1 MIIEHRTRDKH
12 QNADSLSRKTEF
24 YERQEQREADRPEI
38 KDGFSFMDKET
49 YDSLPLTRWLD
60 KSGKPIEDHP
70 ELPKEPPE
78 KTILKKNQGMPIG
91 IILNSKIVRETLK
104 AKGYDLNQVETG
116 DAQIDDD
123 LMRLLE
129 KLADDKPVIQEK
141 GKEEPEVTILR
152 RSERVSDKNTSKAT
166 NPDGKEVVQSLVEKI
181 PDDQLE
187 QTRVTKKKVAF
198 KEETE
203 YLGLGQES
211 GEWSTSTST
220 EEEDTE
226 EGNLSGECEIW
237 DEDSDESSDNQDSL
251 CMILAEEKIRHRD
264 RELQTDPSSGT
275 YNLGVQEVQGGEELE
290 RIAVSR
296 KPFRE
301 LSCNSN
307 VRTNLVPEDDMKI
320 VKRIICVKLNDDIH
334 NPGEMN
340 GQIMA
345 QKEHVK
351 ARYRLSDLIRAQ
363 KNDKMTS
370 NLSKWIRAGSKEKGE
385 LEEDSYKILSQF
397 YKEKKD
403 LLYHTADGVVACKRK
418 DEEKILHKHN
428 LIILPQFY
436 QTEVLFRSHD
446 QMGHQG
452 IDKVQQ
458 RILHRFD
465 WPGLRKACER
475 WVNACLACL
484 QVKDPRKMK
493 FPLKSVESSEFNEVV
508 QIDHQK
514 IGMTE
519 SGYNQILVII
529 DHFTKLA
536 EAVPCQTASAEETCD
551 HLITHWISRYG
562 CPMTF
567 QSDNGKAFVGDLTKE
582 LKKRSRI
589 AQAHSTT
596 YHPQTNVLV
605 ERQNR
610 TLVNMLRVYWSRYMT
625 DWDKYLPQ
633 VVGAYNS
640 TQHSTT
646 GISPFMMLTGSERA
660 SP

>member
-1 MIIEHRTRDKH
+1 
-12 QNADSLSRKTEF
+12 
-24 YERQEQREADRPEI
+24 
-38 KDGFSFMDKET
+38 MDKET
-49 YDSLPLTRWLD
+49 YDSLPITKWLD
-60 KSGKPIEDHP
+60 KSGKPIEDHL
-70 ELPKEPPE
+70 ELPKEPLE
-78 KTILKKNQGMPIG
+78 KTILKKNRGK
-91 IILNSKIVRETLK
+91 SKFVRETLK

-116 DAQIDDD
+116 EAQIDDD

-129 KLADDKPVIQEK
+129 KLADDKPEIQEK
-141 GKEEPEVTILR
+141 DKEEPEVTILR
-152 RSERVSDKNTSKAT
+152 KSGIVSDEDITKVT

-181 PDDQLE
+181 PDDILE
-187 QTRVTKKKVAF
+187 QTRVRKKKVAF
-198 KEETE
+198 KEEAE

-211 GEWSTSTST
+211 GEWSTSM

-226 EGNLSGECEIW
+226 GENLSGECETW

-275 YNLGVQEVQGGEELE
+275 YNLDAQEVRGGEELE
-290 RIAVSR
+290 KNAVSR

-320 VKRIICVKLNDDIH
+320 VKRIICVNLNDDIH

-345 QKEHVK
+345 LEEHVR
-351 ARYRLSDLIRAQ
+351 ARYRLSALIRAQ

-370 NLSKWIRAGSKEKGE
+370 NLSKWIRTGSKEKGE

-397 YKEKKD
+397 HKERKD

-418 DEEKILHKHN
+418 DDEKILHKHN
-428 LIILPQFY
+428 LIILPQLY
-436 QTEVLFRSHD
+436 HAEVLFRSHD

-452 IDKVQQ
+452 IDEVQQ
-458 RILHRFD
+458 RIPHRFD

-514 IGMTE
+514 ICMTE

-536 EAVPCQTASAEETCD
+536 EAEPCQTASAEETSD
-551 HLITHWISRYG
+551 HLITHWILRYG

-567 QSDNGKAFVGDLTKE
+567 QSDNGKAFVGDLNKE
-582 LKKRSRI
+582 LMKRSHI

-596 YHPQTNVLV
+596 YHPQTNGLV

-610 TLVNMLRVYWSRYMT
+610 TLVNMLRVYCSRYMT
-625 DWDKYLPQ
+625 D
-633 VVGAYNS
+633 
-640 TQHSTT
+640 
-646 GISPFMMLTGSERA
+646 GINICRKS
-660 SP
+660 

>member
-1 MIIEHRTRDKH
+1 MDQSYIGRWIVRLDGYNTITRDKH
-12 QNADSLSRKTEF
+12 QNADSLSKKTEF
-24 YERQEQREADRPEI
+24 YERQEQSEVDRPEI
-38 KDGFSFMDKET
+38 KDGFCFMDKET

-60 KSGKPIEDHP
+60 KSGKTIEDHP
-70 ELPKEPPE
+70 ELPKETPE
-78 KTILKKNQGMPIG
+78 KTILKKNRGMPIG
-91 IILNSKIVRETLK
+91 IMLKSKIVRETLK

-116 DAQIDDD
+116 EAQIDDD
-123 LMRLLE
+123 LKRLLE
-129 KLADDKPVIQEK
+129 KLADDKPVVQENS
-141 GKEEPEVTILR
+141 KEEPEVTKLR
-152 RSERVSDKNTSKAT
+152 KSGIVSDENTSKVT
-166 NPDGKEVVQSLVEKI
+166 NPEGKEEVHSLVEKI
-181 PDDQLE
+181 PADILE
-187 QTRVTKKKVAF
+187 QTRARKKRVEF
-198 KEETE
+198 KEEAE

-211 GEWSTSTST
+211 GERSTST
-220 EEEDTE
+220 EEGNTE
-226 EGNLSGECEIW
+226 GGNLSEECEMW
-237 DEDSDESSDNQDSL
+237 DEDPEESSDNQDSL

-275 YNLGVQEVQGGEELE
+275 FNLDVQEVRGGEELE

-296 KPFRE
+296 KPFKE
-301 LSCNSN
+301 LSCNPN

-320 VKRIICVKLNDDIH
+320 VKRIVCVKLNDDIH

-345 QKEHVK
+345 LKEHVN
-351 ARYRLSDLIRAQ
+351 ARYKLSDLIRAQ

-370 NLSKWIRAGSKEKGE
+370 NLSKWIRMGSKEKGE
-385 LEEDSYKILSQF
+385 LEEDSYNILSQF
-397 YKEKKD
+397 YKERKE
-403 LLYHTADGVVACKRK
+403 LLYHTANGVVACKRK

-428 LIILPQFY
+428 LIILPQLY

-514 IGMTE
+514 ICTTE

-562 CPMTF
+562 YPMIF

-582 LKKRSRI
+582 LMKRSHI

-596 YHPQTNVLV
+596 YHPQTKGLV

-610 TLVNMLRVYWSRYMT
+610 TLVNMLRVYCSRYMT

-633 VVGAYNS
+633 VVGA
-640 TQHSTT
+640 
-646 GISPFMMLTGSERA
+646 
-660 SP
+660 

>member
-1 MIIEHRTRDKH
+1 M
-12 QNADSLSRKTEF
+12 
-24 YERQEQREADRPEI
+24 
-38 KDGFSFMDKET
+38 
-49 YDSLPLTRWLD
+49 
-60 KSGKPIEDHP
+60 
-70 ELPKEPPE
+70 
-78 KTILKKNQGMPIG
+78 
-91 IILNSKIVRETLK
+91 
-104 AKGYDLNQVETG
+104 
-116 DAQIDDD
+116 
-123 LMRLLE
+123 
-129 KLADDKPVIQEK
+129 
-141 GKEEPEVTILR
+141 
-152 RSERVSDKNTSKAT
+152 T

-181 PDDQLE
+181 PADILE
-187 QTRVTKKKVAF
+187 QTRVRKKRVEF
-198 KEETE
+198 KEEAE

-211 GEWSTSTST
+211 GERSTST
-220 EEEDTE
+220 EEGNTE
-226 EGNLSGECEIW
+226 GGNLSGECEMW
-237 DEDSDESSDNQDSL
+237 DEDSDESSDNQNSL
-251 CMILAEEKIRHRD
+251 CMILAEEKNRHRD
-264 RELQTDPSSGT
+264 RELQTDPSRET
-275 YNLGVQEVQGGEELE
+275 FNLDVQEVRGGEELE

-296 KPFRE
+296 KPFRK

-320 VKRIICVKLNDDIH
+320 VKRIVCVKLNDDIH

-345 QKEHVK
+345 LKEHVN

-363 KNDKMTS
+363 KKDKMTS
-370 NLSKWIRAGSKEKGE
+370 NFSKWIRMGSKEKGE

-397 YKEKKD
+397 YKERKE

-418 DEEKILHKHN
+418 HEEKVLHKHN
-428 LIILPQFY
+428 LIILPQLY
-436 QTEVLFRSHD
+436 QAEVLFRSHD
-446 QMGHQG
+446 QSGHQG

-458 RILHRFD
+458 KILHRFD
-465 WPGLRKACER
+465 WLELRKACER

-514 IGMTE
+514 ICMTE
-519 SGYNQILVII
+519 SGYNQILVIN

-582 LKKRSRI
+582 LMKRSHI

-596 YHPQTNVLV
+596 YHPQTNGLV
-605 ERQNR
+605 ERQ
-610 TLVNMLRVYWSRYMT
+610 
-625 DWDKYLPQ
+625 K
-633 VVGAYNS
+633 
-640 TQHSTT
+640 
-646 GISPFMMLTGSERA
+646 
-660 SP
+660 